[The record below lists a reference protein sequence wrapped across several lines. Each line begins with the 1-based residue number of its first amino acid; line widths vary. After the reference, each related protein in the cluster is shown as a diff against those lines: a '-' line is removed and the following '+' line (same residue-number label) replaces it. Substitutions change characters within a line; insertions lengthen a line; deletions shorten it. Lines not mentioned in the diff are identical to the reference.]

1 MPTPT
6 EVRQVR
12 DAYLLPYSN
21 NTLLTYTYQLDRWL
35 AWCNESSLDPF
46 RVTRTDVE
54 TYVKHLHEDLGQ
66 KISTVHTALCPV
78 RGFYRF
84 AFNEE
89 LIARD
94 PAAMARRPRLS
105 RGVTDTI
112 GLDRHQM
119 RALLEAGEKRSARD
133 YAIAYLLACMALR
146 SSEACSIQIED
157 YQQTVRGHRI
167 LQFTG
172 KGYVPAR
179 MPLPVP
185 VLRALDAA
193 ADGRTKGH
201 LLQGRDGQPFCRRGI
216 YRVVGYM
223 ARQAGISTR
232 VTPHLLRH
240 SSITNALE
248 SGASLRKVQ
257 DLARHSDPRTTM
269 HYDRN
274 RTSLDDHAVHSLV
287 AFLSGGEAR
296 HAHSAEDSTEAL
308 IHVGAS
314 VEAEAGHAAYRTPGD
329 RVLARGTTIV
339 SGHPI

>member
-1 MPTPT
+1 M
-6 EVRQVR
+6 R

-35 AWCNESSLDPF
+35 DWCAGNSLEPLQ
-46 RVTRTDVE
+46 VTRTDVE
-54 TYVKHLHEDLGQ
+54 TYIKHLHEDLSQ
-66 KISTVHTALCPV
+66 RVSTVHTALVPV

-84 AFNEE
+84 AFNED

-94 PAAMARRPRLS
+94 PAAMARRPRLT

-112 GLDRHQM
+112 GLDRQQM
-119 RALLEAGEKRSARD
+119 RALLRAGSERSARD
-133 YAIAYLLACMALR
+133 CALTYLLACMALR
-146 SSEACSIQIED
+146 SSEACSIRIED

-172 KGYVPAR
+172 KGDVPAR

-193 ADGRTKGH
+193 ADGRDQGQ
-201 LLQGRDGQPFCRRGI
+201 LLRGRDGQPLCRRGV
-216 YRVVGYM
+216 YRVVGYL
-223 ARQAGISTR
+223 ARQAGISAR

-287 AFLSGGEAR
+287 AFLSG
-296 HAHSAEDSTEAL
+296 
-308 IHVGAS
+308 
-314 VEAEAGHAAYRTPGD
+314 EAGYRVDAALDEVAGAERPD
-329 RVLARGTTIV
+329 LPR
-339 SGHPI
+339 

>member
-1 MPTPT
+1 MTIQIET
-6 EVRQVR
+6 RQVR
-12 DAYLLPYSN
+12 DAYLLPYSS

-35 AWCNESSLDPF
+35 TWCATRSLDPL
-46 RVTRTDVE
+46 RATRTDVE
-54 TYVKHLHEDLGQ
+54 TYIKHLHEDLGQ
-66 KISTVHTALCPV
+66 KISTVHTALVPV

-84 AFNEE
+84 AFNED

-112 GLDRHQM
+112 GLDRQQM
-119 RALLEAGEKRSARD
+119 RAFLESGSKRSARNG
-133 YAIAYLLACMALR
+133 AIAYLLACMALR
-146 SSEACSIQIED
+146 ASEACSIQIED

-172 KGYVPAR
+172 KGNGPAR
-179 MPLPVP
+179 MPIPVP

-193 ADGRTKGH
+193 ADARTNGQ
-201 LLQGRDGQPFCRRGI
+201 LLRGAEGQPLCRRGI
-216 YRVVGYM
+216 YRIVGYV
-223 ARQAGISTR
+223 ARDAGISTR

-274 RTSLDDHAVHSLV
+274 RTSPDDHAVHPLV
-287 AFLSGGEAR
+287 AFLSG
-296 HAHSAEDSTEAL
+296 D
-308 IHVGAS
+308 
-314 VEAEAGHAAYRTPGD
+314 AG
-329 RVLARGTTIV
+329 
-339 SGHPI
+339 

>member
-1 MPTPT
+1 M
-6 EVRQVR
+6 R

-35 AWCNESSLDPF
+35 AWCAGESLEPLQ
-46 RVTRTDVE
+46 VTRTDVE
-54 TYVKHLHEDLGQ
+54 TYIRHLHEELSQ
-66 KISTVHTALCPV
+66 KISTVHTALVPV

-84 AFNEE
+84 AFNED

-105 RGVTDTI
+105 RGVTDTL
-112 GLDRHQM
+112 GLDRQQM
-119 RALLEAGEKRSARD
+119 RAFLRAGSERSARD
-133 YAIAYLLACMALR
+133 CAIAHLLACMALR
-146 SSEACSIQIED
+146 SSEACSIRIED

-172 KGYVPAR
+172 KGCVPAR

-185 VLRALDAA
+185 VLRALDSA
-193 ADGRTKGH
+193 ADGRAQGQ
-201 LLQGRDGQPFCRRGI
+201 LLRGRDGQPLCRRGV
-216 YRVVGYM
+216 YRVVGYL
-223 ARQAGISTR
+223 ARQASISTR

-287 AFLSGGEAR
+287 AFLSG
-296 HAHSAEDSTEAL
+296 
-308 IHVGAS
+308 
-314 VEAEAGHAAYRTPGD
+314 EAGYRVDAALDEVADID
-329 RVLARGTTIV
+329 RPELPR
-339 SGHPI
+339 